1 MYIDDNFWSTQA
13 AMALCTMSAWF
24 WYTIFLYHSSSAV
37 TTPSYPH
44 SWLPSRNPLTLHW
57 RSYTFFHPLCRF
69 PFPAS
74 HPPLPLALTSTPPSF
89 SSSSFPSFLEDFD
102 NGTFLDCSHEYRG
115 LRSDITYSLSDIFCD
130 AFATARCSEWEWMR
144 QSNLSL
150 IWSVDSAVLAKK
162 CWLCGIGVLQALIC
176 CSFFLYRHN
185 TPTHIA
191 CRWRALWRHRLP

>member
-1 MYIDDNFWSTQA
+1 MLLTNILIVFAAHFVVQVQHLVRWGYIDDNFWSTQA

-24 WYTIFLYHSSSAV
+24 WYTVFLYHSSSAV

-115 LRSDITYSLSDIFCD
+115 LRSDIAYSLSDIFCD
-130 AFATARCSEWEWMR
+130 A
-144 QSNLSL
+144 LPPH
-150 IWSVDSAVLAKK
+150 SAVNWSECDSPTLVWSEA
-162 CWLCGIGVLQALIC
+162 WILLCLLNNAGYVV
-176 CSFFLYRHN
+176 
-185 TPTHIA
+185 
-191 CRWRALWRHRLP
+191 